1 MLIVLVCEKKKKN
14 IYLLNRIDLIYMTP
28 VMWIS
33 LFTKE
38 RKLILLL
45 LSYVFTPL
53 NNWTPQ
59 RLGELDV

>member
-1 MLIVLVCEKKKKN
+1 MLIVLVCEKKN

-53 NNWTPQ
+53 KN
-59 RLGELDV
+59 

>member
-1 MLIVLVCEKKKKN
+1 MVIVFAYEKKN

-45 LSYVFTPL
+45 LLSYVFTPL
-53 NNWTPQ
+53 NN
-59 RLGELDV
+59 

>member
-45 LSYVFTPL
+45 LSYVLTPL
-53 NNWTPQ
+53 NN
-59 RLGELDV
+59 

>member
-1 MLIVLVCEKKKKN
+1 MKKKTL
-14 IYLLNRIDLIYMTP
+14 YLLNRIDLIFMTP

-33 LFTKE
+33 LVTKE
-38 RKLILLL
+38 RKLILLLL

-53 NNWTPQ
+53 NNCTPQ